1 MANNFQIGLK
11 GLNPLQVTKIGKTNV
26 PIMIK
31 KMFNIFNIET
41 IIRRPLAKVGLL
53 RMFAIIISVL
63 PILTS
68 CNKEHNVTSI
78 EEADQ
83 LKIKLGC
90 SVGTK
95 AVVNSK
101 EGLISQ
107 MRAANK
113 GFGIVGFKM
122 VTAPNDPD
130 NVETTRLFDNFE
142 VKPVDDE
149 ASSWTYSP
157 VRYWDTR
164 SNVFYEFV
172 GYWPRLGST
181 PNQDE
186 SKSDPYVTVNDN
198 GKILTIHNI
207 PNWQRVDLTGDNP
220 DIDEVDFLTTTREGT
235 YAQDFSSNIVDLTFS
250 HLLSK
255 FTIKAYYIGPEVEV
269 TQESPYGVRI
279 KKITLKSP
287 GVNDKNVLDGVIN
300 ADNSKPASTDFKRST
315 TDLLATQVTTDQDA
329 DANTI
334 DMVNSYEL
342 FNEESVNLQYKDE
355 LNDEN
360 NANFTP
366 TTVAQWLMIP
376 HVWKDVQ
383 FVVEYAKGSS
393 DASNTKTQESS
404 PVTLGKEHDGFA
416 TLPGHS
422 YTVTLYFDV
431 SNSGLK
437 VESVAVEEWTEHNV
451 TKEFY
456 NW

>member
-1 MANNFQIGLK
+1 MANNFHIGLK
-11 GLNPLQVTKIGKTNV
+11 GLKPLQVTRIGKTN
-26 PIMIK
+26 IQLMIK
-31 KMFNIFNIET
+31 KIFNTFNAST
-41 IIRRPLAKVGLL
+41 IIRRPLTKAGPL
-53 RMFAIIISVL
+53 MIFAIIISVL

-68 CNKEHNVTSI
+68 CNKEHNATSI

-101 EGLISQ
+101 EDLISQ
-107 MRAANK
+107 MRASDK

-122 VTAPNDPD
+122 VTDPNNPD
-130 NVETTRLFDNFE
+130 NIETTKLFDNFE
-142 VKPVDDE
+142 VKPVDDA

-164 SNVFYEFV
+164 SNILYQFI

-181 PNQDE
+181 TNSDPLV
-186 SKSDPYVTVNDN
+186 SDPYVTINDDD
-198 GKILTIHNI
+198 KVLTIHNI
-207 PNWQRVDLTGDNP
+207 PNWQRVDLTGSDPN
-220 DIDEVDFLTTTREGT
+220 IDETDFLTTIREGS
-235 YAQDFSSNIVDLTFS
+235 YADFNSDVVDLTFS

-269 TQESPYGVRI
+269 TQENPYGVRI
-279 KKITLKSP
+279 KKITLQSP
-287 GVNDKNVLDGVIN
+287 GKNDKNVLDGVKN
-300 ADNSKPASTDFKRST
+300 ADNSTPASTDFKRST
-315 TDLLATQVTTDQDA
+315 TDLLATQVTTDQDVN
-329 DANTI
+329 ANTV
-334 DMVNSYEL
+334 DMVNSYVL
-342 FNEESVNLQYKDE
+342 FNEESANIQYKDE
-355 LNDEN
+355 INDEN
-360 NANFTP
+360 NPYFTP

-393 DASNTKTQESS
+393 DASDTKTQESS
-404 PVTLGKEHDGFA
+404 PVTIGKEYDDYA

-451 TKEFY
+451 TREFY